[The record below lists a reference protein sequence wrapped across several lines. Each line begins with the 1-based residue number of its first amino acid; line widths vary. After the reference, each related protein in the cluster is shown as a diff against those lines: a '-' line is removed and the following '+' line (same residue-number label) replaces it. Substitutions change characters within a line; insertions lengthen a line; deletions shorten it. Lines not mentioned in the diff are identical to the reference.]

1 MIVINNFVPLP
12 VKENEQRMNNE
23 QLRQIIQTLIKKVV
37 ELEQEIVKLKK

>member
-23 QLRQIIQTLIKKVV
+23 QLRQIIQTLIKEVIK
-37 ELEQEIVKLKK
+37 LEREISELKK